1 MGGVAG
7 VLYRTDLHD
16 ATNEGN
22 ITYDALET
30 SNQMF
35 IAGGVGYAYT
45 GSGDDIDLIRVKNKG
60 KITINKGTAA
70 LGSSIRIAGIVG
82 YYNADLENCE
92 ISECVNIGDIEVNL
106 EKAYTSVAVCGIAG
120 MLESGM
126 EIKNCEQYSNLK
138 AMGYTGKVKAI
149 IGDPRQEYS
158 ETTSTNDKGEEVVTK
173 TLAVIVNGCKLGG
186 TITTEMTT
194 HENSAGETVT
204 EPKVVTI
211 DESNFFD
218 YIYGGE
224 TAWQDEW
231 NYDGCSVLT
240 AQPVF

>member
-1 MGGVAG
+1 MKKTVCKALLSLLCALTLLLGVVPLA
-7 VLYRTDLHD
+7 VFR
-16 ATNEGN
+16 
-22 ITYDALET
+22 
-30 SNQMF
+30 
-35 IAGGVGYAYT
+35 
-45 GSGDDIDLIRVKNKG
+45 
-60 KITINKGTAA
+60 TAA
-70 LGSSIRIAGIVG
+70 VGADFPWTKEDTLLEKIIQRDGLLDGIWYPWISAGSSGHNLTGNDVMAK
-82 YYNADLENCE
+82 YYDTNNGETWATVELDRYGADYVYRE
-92 ISECVNIGDIEVNL
+92 I
-106 EKAYTSVAVCGIAG
+106 Y
-120 MLESGM
+120 
-126 EIKNCEQYSNLK
+126 NLK
-138 AMGYTGKVKAI
+138 AMGYPGKVKAI

-186 TITTEMTT
+186 TITTEMVT
-194 HENSAGETVT
+194 HENSSGETVT

-240 AQPVF
+240 AKPVF